1 MEKEVERI
9 VPKIIA
15 AQKALAGSTANL
27 EDVIKSQQELIER
40 HAKEDQDRAEE
51 IEKMNEDPVLRLLR
65 PAYESYMP
73 QDQYPDPDP
82 DPNHPPSPP
91 LPSSPPAMP
100 IRDPKV
106 LDLNASY
113 VPLELDMEDINF
125 RL

>member
-1 MEKEVERI
+1 MERI

>member
-1 MEKEVERI
+1 MEKEVEKI
-9 VPKIIA
+9 VPKLIA

-27 EDVIKSQQELIER
+27 GDVIKSQQELIER
-40 HAKEDQDRAEE
+40 HAKEDQNRAEG

-65 PAYESYMP
+65 PAYEPYMP
-73 QDQYPDPDP
+73 QDQSPEPDP

-106 LDLNASY
+106 QISTPITFHY
-113 VPLELDMEDINF
+113 WS
-125 RL
+125 